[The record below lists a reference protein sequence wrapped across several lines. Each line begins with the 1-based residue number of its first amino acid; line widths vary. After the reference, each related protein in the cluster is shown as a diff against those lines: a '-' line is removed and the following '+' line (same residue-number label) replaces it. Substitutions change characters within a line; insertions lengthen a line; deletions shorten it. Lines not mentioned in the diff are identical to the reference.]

1 MALRH
6 ASNIESFITAVETL
20 ETGDTV
26 EVDGFDSAASSTA
39 ELLDGICCIADC
51 GADFVSLRERVD
63 TRNDIEKVFFTV
75 CRALYALDEGKNKPR
90 RRDGIEKAKAEGR
103 YKGRKPIAVDE
114 SLFDS
119 VVTLWQ
125 GGQITAREAM
135 SRLNLKPNT
144 FYRRI
149 KEREEQKMKDY
160 KMAQREIRDEI
171 RAAAKQSRRDLGDL
185 RKQIHEEAKEVKK
198 AADEKLELRDV
209 EREIRRGRIY
219 AEAEHQD
226 AVRQMKKDVE
236 SEAKELKQLLKEAE
250 TSSPAE
256 ESK

>member
-6 ASNIESFITAVETL
+6 ASDAESFIAAVKSL
-20 ETGDTV
+20 NSGDTV
-26 EVDGFDSAASSTA
+26 EVDGFDSAAGSTA
-39 ELLDGICCIADC
+39 ELLDGICRIADC
-51 GADFVSLRERVD
+51 GADFVSLREGVD
-63 TRNDIEKVFFTV
+63 TRNDTEKIFFTV
-75 CRALYALDEGKNKPR
+75 CRALYALDVGKDRPR

-171 RAAAKQSRRDLGDL
+171 RAAAKQSRRDLEDL
-185 RKQIHEEAKEVKK
+185 RKQVHAEAKEVKK

-209 EREIRRGRIY
+209 EREMRHDRQR
-219 AEAEHQD
+219 AETQYQET
-226 AVRQMKKDVE
+226 VRQMKKDVKAEAEQLKKLME
-236 SEAKELKQLLKEAE
+236 SE
-250 TSSPAE
+250 S
-256 ESK
+256 